1 MNCHFWN
8 TLVFL
13 VRSLSSVAAAT
24 LVTFSSPRQRLVDLD
39 TVAIAVAVVIAS
51 PRRSVTSGLKGKKR
65 ETWRQLFFY
74 YFVFPPFLHL
84 AAKTPD
90 SAKRRVAR
98 ATAFRASRGRCDWS
112 SAPGPRGPL
121 LQRFLSCPPPPFPPV
136 LLLLPLQVLQWCV
149 ASSKPR
155 AEKGW
160 RRRSSEATDS
170 VPLSCWLWKTTTLW
184 RLAAP
189 GRRVSETLTESHISC
204 GDSYLIFYGRA
215 GPE

>member
-121 LQRFLSCPPPPFPPV
+121 LQRFLSCPPPFPPV
-136 LLLLPLQVLQWCV
+136 LLLLPWQVLQWCV

-155 AEKGW
+155 AEKRVKKKKQW
-160 RRRSSEATDS
+160 SDLLSVALLLALKNDNFVAPRSAWQTSVRDTNRIPYFMRR
-170 VPLSCWLWKTTTLW
+170 
-184 RLAAP
+184 
-189 GRRVSETLTESHISC
+189 
-204 GDSYLIFYGRA
+204 
-215 GPE
+215 